1 MKIYIPT
8 LGRVDNQITIKS
20 IPDNLLDKT
29 YLVCSEKEAPLLKK
43 IHDNLIICPK
53 EINGIGKVRQYIID
67 KSTEPYLLF
76 LDDDLVF
83 LKRENNSK
91 KLKPIDKTEFTA
103 LYNWFMQKLN
113 EGYPMVGLSARQGNH
128 LSYPEKEIYLSRI
141 FTVYA
146 LNTEIL
152 KNFNVRFDEMDLME
166 DFNVALR
173 LIRYGFKTISNTEYA
188 HAQKS
193 SNQKGGCSLYRNIET
208 QSKAAR
214 LLVKKHKPFVK
225 LVKKKTESWEG
236 MEEREDVMI
245 YWKKAY
251 NGNKYGKHN

>member
-29 YLVCSEKEAPLLKK
+29 YLVCSEKEAPALKK
-43 IHDNLIICPK
+43 IHDNLIICPSQSKK
-53 EINGIGKVRQYIID
+53 EGIGKVRQYIID
-67 KSTEPYLLF
+67 KSTEPNLLF
-76 LDDDLVF
+76 LDDDLIF

-91 KLKPIDKTEFTA
+91 KLKTIENTEFIK
-103 LYNWFMQKLN
+103 LYNWFLQKLN

-146 LNTEIL
+146 LNAEIL

-225 LVKKKTESWEG
+225 LVKKKTESWESR
-236 MEEREDVMI
+236 EEREDVMI
-245 YWKKAY
+245 YWKKAFEKGRY
-251 NGNKYGKHN
+251 K